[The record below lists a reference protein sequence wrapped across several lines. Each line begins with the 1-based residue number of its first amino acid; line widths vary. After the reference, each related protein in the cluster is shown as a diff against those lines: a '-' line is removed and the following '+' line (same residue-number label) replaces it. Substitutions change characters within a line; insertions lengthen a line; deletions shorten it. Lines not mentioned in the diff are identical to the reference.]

1 RLHSGTDD
9 RNRHNQILW
18 RASAAVRQALP
29 APVHPLRLADLEDG
43 PNCGP
48 SPGQSLADQPGNVV
62 ATTDRRTTHNGP
74 GLIWIKKRE
83 YCSRGSQQQEVCVRT
98 ERCAMEQLNYD
109 EIRLLRELKNSE
121 RRVAANKLDVGLERL
136 VKEGYATTFHPNVS
150 ETLYS
155 ITTKSS
161 AALHQAQGND

>member
-1 RLHSGTDD
+1 MQS
-9 RNRHNQILW
+9 
-18 RASAAVRQALP
+18 VRQALP
-29 APVHPLRLADLEDG
+29 APVHPLRLTDLGDG
-43 PNCGP
+43 PNCGLHRR
-48 SPGQSLADQPGNVV
+48 SLADQPGNVV
-62 ATTDRRTTHNGP
+62 ATTDRRTTHNVP
-74 GLIWIKKRE
+74 GLIWIKIRE
-83 YCSRGSQQQEVCVRT
+83 YCSHGSQQQEVYVRT

-155 ITTKSS
+155 ITTKGW
-161 AALHQAQGND
+161 AALHEAEGND